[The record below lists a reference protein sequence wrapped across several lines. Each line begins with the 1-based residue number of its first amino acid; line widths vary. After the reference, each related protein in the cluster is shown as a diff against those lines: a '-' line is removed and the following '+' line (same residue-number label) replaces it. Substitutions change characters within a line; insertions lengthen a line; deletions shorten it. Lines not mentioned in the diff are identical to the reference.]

1 MSPVTVSIIGFT
13 YRPCGPFPCDKD
25 RTCGLE
31 ECFEKEKLSFA
42 YPALEKALAEKYG
55 DKVSLELV
63 ALDKE
68 IPEYVKELV
77 AKEHPPLPIVLVNG
91 ELVPVGAVS
100 VPKISEYIDI
110 ALMKC

>member
-1 MSPVTVSIIGFT
+1 MTVTVEVIGYT

-25 RTCGLE
+25 RSCGLE

-55 DKVSLELV
+55 GKVEVKLT

-77 AKEHPPLPIVLVNG
+77 RENHPPLPIILVNG
-91 ELVPVGAVS
+91 KLVPVGAIS
-100 VPKISEYIDI
+100 VPKISEYIDPV
-110 ALMKC
+110 L